1 MSANVALSDTFDQWR
16 VKTNELLVM
25 TQTDGM
31 SNFIKL
37 TDTTNSTSNTT
48 GSIITTGGI
57 GATKSMVLGE
67 NLTVH
72 GNIHANGNI
81 SADGSLTLGDAGTDS
96 ITLSADINS
105 NIIPNTNGSF
115 DVGNSG
121 QYWSNGW
128 FESIKIHANSTL
140 AMTALNIDSD
150 DQDQQALV
158 IDGEQTTVNTFQI
171 NSDALTSGEAL
182 AVISASSDTTARSVA
197 AIVNDDAAATGAVGL
212 TVQQDSTGGGIIVDD
227 NNSGIGI
234 SIDKDV
240 AATVTGAVTPK
251 GLFIDLDTAGVTGA
265 STSATY
271 YGAQID
277 LDNSATNN
285 GTSTIVM
292 YGLHADSTMAD
303 ATGTVTN
310 YGASITASTGD
321 TVYGGYF
328 NAASGTVNISLATGS
343 DGVGLS
349 TGGESAPDVDA
360 GGICIN
366 HGANDTR
373 AFTIKNSDVAHGAIV
388 AALGATPETDTYLQ
402 VEKAI
407 DTGGGVL
414 LTGASDVGAGAAPG
428 NSSTP
433 QAVQIQGL
441 SAGANATQTT
451 AGVATVEVHGYA
463 ANSSAVQNATSGQ
476 NIFAVRTKNA
486 SGTTTSLLLLDEDG
500 DLLIDGA
507 FDEATYD
514 SFDDANLIRSLSVAT
529 SPPAAIIKNKWDDF
543 VQYGRKDLID
553 AGILGKIT
561 PEEEEGGHRPLLNT
575 TQLSR
580 LHNGAIWQ
588 QQSEINNMK
597 SVMYELMVE
606 MAGEEKALEKLKTH
620 EIKLPGI
627 TDRTKLVN

>member
-1 MSANVALSDTFDQWR
+1 MSANVSLSDTFDQWR

-48 GSIITTGGI
+48 GSIITAGGI
-57 GATKSMVLGE
+57 GAAKSMVLGE
-67 NLTVH
+67 NLNVH

-81 SADGSLTLGDAGTDS
+81 SSDGSLTLGDAGTDS
-96 ITLSADINS
+96 IVINADINS
-105 NIIPNTNGSF
+105 NLIPNTNGSF
-115 DVGNSG
+115 DVGNSTM
-121 QYWSNGW
+121 YWSNGW
-128 FESIKIHANSTL
+128 YESVKIHANSTL
-140 AMTALNIDSD
+140 GMTALAIDSD
-150 DQDQQALV
+150 DQDKQAIT

-197 AIVNDDAAATGAVGL
+197 AIINDDAAATGAVGL
-212 TVQQDSTGGGIIVDD
+212 TVQQDSTGGGIVVDD

-234 SIDKDV
+234 SVDKDI
-240 AATVTGAVTPK
+240 ASTVTGAVTPK
-251 GLFIDLDTAGVTGA
+251 GLFIDLDSAGVTGA
-265 STSATY
+265 STTATY

-285 GTSTIVM
+285 GTATVNM
-292 YGLHADSTMAD
+292 YGLHVDSTMAD

-310 YGASITASTGD
+310 YGASVTASTGD

-328 NAASGTVNISLATGS
+328 NAASGTVNISLATGTG
-343 DGVGLS
+343 GVGLS

-402 VEKAI
+402 LEKAI

-414 LTGASDVGAGAAPG
+414 VTGASDVGAGAAPG
-428 NSSTP
+428 NSGTP

-451 AGVATVEVHGYA
+451 AGVATVEIHGYA
-463 ANSSAVQNATSGQ
+463 ANSSAVQNATAGQ
-476 NIFAVRTKNA
+476 NIFAVRTKNNG
-486 SGTTTSLLLLDEDG
+486 GTTTSLLLIDEDG

-514 SFDDANLIRSLSVAT
+514 SFDDANLIRSLSVET

-561 PEEEEGGHRPLLNT
+561 SEEEAEGHRPLLNT

-588 QQSEINNMK
+588 QQTEINNMK
-597 SVMYELMVE
+597 SAMYDLMVE

-620 EIKLPGI
+620 EIKLPGV